1 MKGKFIQMGWMGIA
15 SFSRQ
20 AYCVLRGL
28 IEIVLPDGR
37 PAGGSCCVNSAKEK
51 MDVVMSKLL
60 VESLVSGSFSSKTP
74 PPSVEF
80 VWNALCQE
88 EHN

>member
-1 MKGKFIQMGWMGIA
+1 MGIA

-28 IEIVLPDGR
+28 IEIVLLPDGR
-37 PAGGSCCVNSAKEK
+37 PAGGSCCVNSANEK

-60 VESLVSGSFSSKTP
+60 VESLVSGSFSSETP
-74 PPSVEF
+74 LPSVEF
-80 VWNALCQE
+80 V
-88 EHN
+88 

>member
-1 MKGKFIQMGWMGIA
+1 MGIA

-28 IEIVLPDGR
+28 IEIVLLPDGR
-37 PAGGSCCVNSAKEK
+37 PAGGSCCVNSANEK

-60 VESLVSGSFSSKTP
+60 VESLVSGSFSSETP

-80 VWNALCQE
+80 V
-88 EHN
+88 